1 MPVNQGSKRYIEGLK
16 DELDSLVSSVV
27 NMTAGG
33 NQTLRRSINAYVRL
47 NTESSNG
54 YMERLTKGPL
64 EKNLKINLGEQ
75 MTEQVKM
82 SSTVRDEKREPVIM
96 SSTVRNGKRE
106 PVKNSNTVRNGKKGP
121 VKNSNTVRNG
131 KREPVKNSNTVR
143 NGKKGPVKN
152 SNTVRN
158 GKKGPV
164 KWRSSV
170 KMQKINYQNK
180 QTKNLKKQNND
191 LSKQSIYQKPM
202 SLNEKENIN
211 HQKAKA
217 YEGKEQTLSSTK
229 VSGNYI
235 YYPKSRQSNLNYKQP
250 KNILHI
256 NQMITRQIDT
266 TPKSLATTPKSLPS
280 NSKPSFFANIQ
291 KIPIKVKGSR
301 VLSQLL
307 LQNDLFKSDTSTV
320 FTNNGNIYFIP
331 FQETSVVGLKQVSN
345 SNVQPSVKIA
355 DFSEQFP

>member
-106 PVKNSNTVRNGKKGP
+106 
-121 VKNSNTVRNG
+121 
-131 KREPVKNSNTVR
+131 
-143 NGKKGPVKN
+143 PVKN